1 MKPLTF
7 LIIAGDPSGDLAA
20 ADLVRALRNRFGP
33 FPPRFIGAGGPAL
46 RSAGVELDYE
56 LTGHSVIG
64 LEILKRL
71 AFFRRVF
78 AGLLRLADTETPDVV
93 IGVDYAGF
101 NLRFAETLRKR
112 LRRRSGPFQN
122 WRPRVIQYISPQVW
136 ASRPGRAQRLART
149 HDLLLSILPFE
160 SSWFAQR
167 VPQLR
172 VEFVGHPLVDRHLQ
186 SRPPSSQD
194 PATGPCLV
202 LLPGSR
208 ISELIRHLPVV
219 AAAAAQVR
227 RETGIRLLLVLPEER
242 LRPITESLLASYP
255 EIEIQIG
262 QLSAALLSATVA
274 MASTGTVT
282 LECAWFGVPTVA
294 LYKTWFLT
302 YQVGKRIITVPHLA
316 MPNLLAGE
324 TVLPEFVQD
333 DATASNLASATLA
346 LLRDNSG
353 RLAIRRR
360 LLELAQSLG
369 QPGTSQRA
377 ADAIARILNQPGRGT

>member
-33 FPPRFIGAGGPAL
+33 FSPRFIGAGGPAL
-46 RSAGVELDYE
+46 RSAGVELAYE

-78 AGLLRLADTETPDVV
+78 AGLLTLADTETPDVI

-149 HDLLLSILPFE
+149 HDLLLTILPFE
-160 SSWFAQR
+160 SAWFAQR
-167 VPQLR
+167 APQLR
-172 VEFVGHPLVDRHLQ
+172 VEFVGHPLVDRHRQ
-186 SRPPSSQD
+186 SAPPSAQD

-208 ISELIRHLPVV
+208 VSELNRHLPVV

-242 LRPITESLLASYP
+242 LRPITESLLAPYP
-255 EIEIQIG
+255 EIEVQIG

-302 YQVGKRIITVPHLA
+302 YQVGKRIITVRHLA

-333 DATASNLASATLA
+333 DATASHLAAATLA
-346 LLRDNSG
+346 LLQDNSR

-377 ADAIARILNQPGRGT
+377 ADAIARVLSQPGRGP

>member
-7 LIIAGDPSGDLAA
+7 MLIAGDPSGDLAA
-20 ADLVRALRNRFGP
+20 ADLVRALRERFGP
-33 FPPRFIGAGGPAL
+33 FSLRFIGAGGPAL
-46 RSAGVELDYE
+46 QAVGVELAYE

-78 AGLLRLADTETPDVV
+78 NGLLSLAEAETPDVIV
-93 IGVDYAGF
+93 GVDYAGF
-101 NLRFAETLRKR
+101 NLRFAEALRRK
-112 LRRRSGPFQN
+112 LHRRSGPFQN
-122 WRPRVIQYISPQVW
+122 WKPRVVQYISPQVW
-136 ASRPGRAQRLART
+136 ASRPGRAQRLARS
-149 HDLLLSILPFE
+149 HDLLLTILPFE
-160 SSWFAQR
+160 SAWFAQR

-172 VEFVGHPLVDRHLQ
+172 VEFVGHPLVDRHRH
-186 SRPPSSQD
+186 SARPSAQD
-194 PATGPCLV
+194 PESGPCLV

-208 ISELIRHLPVV
+208 VSELSRHLPVV
-219 AAAAAQVR
+219 AAAAVQVR
-227 RETGIRLLLVLPEER
+227 RESGIRLLLVLPEER
-242 LRPITESLLASYP
+242 LRPMTQALLAPFP
-255 EIEIQIG
+255 EIEVQIG
-262 QLSAALLSATVA
+262 QLSTALLSATVA
-274 MASTGTVT
+274 LASTGTVT

-294 LYKTWFLT
+294 LYKTWSLT
-302 YQVGKRIITVPHLA
+302 YHVGKRIITVRHLA

-333 DATASNLASATLA
+333 DANPSHLASATLD
-346 LLRDNSG
+346 LLRDTPR

-377 ADAIARILNQPGRGT
+377 ADAIARVLSQSDRSP